1 MSMTRL
7 IVKYIFIINIYRDTN
22 IDTLKELKD
31 VHSFLYGGIEEIG
44 KQLALRY
51 IKKCFFCR
59 DTSKTICYKET

>member
-31 VHSFLYGGIEEIG
+31 VHSFFVRWDRRNWQTISLEIHQ
-44 KQLALRY
+44 KVFFLSRY
-51 IKKCFFCR
+51 IK
-59 DTSKTICYKET
+59 DHLL